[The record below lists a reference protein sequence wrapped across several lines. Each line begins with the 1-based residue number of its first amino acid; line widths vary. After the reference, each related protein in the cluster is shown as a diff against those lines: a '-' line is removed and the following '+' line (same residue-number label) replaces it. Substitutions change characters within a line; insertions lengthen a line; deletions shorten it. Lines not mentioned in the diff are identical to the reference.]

1 MVGVGSW
8 CRCLGRENLEWHC
21 SSILTKVAI
30 RALTLLAVDR
40 RPFYSTFATTVTGGL
55 SCLGVV
61 GSVGGVVGG
70 GG

>member
-1 MVGVGSW
+1 M
-8 CRCLGRENLEWHC
+8 
-21 SSILTKVAI
+21 AI
-30 RALTLLAVDR
+30 RARTLLAIDR
-40 RPFYSTFATTVTGGL
+40 HPFYSAFATAVTGGL